1 MLHIFVCNGEIF
13 CSFVSTF
20 QHCEK
25 SKKQVP
31 EGLEK
36 RSKVGFV
43 CTISVTF
50 GENKSLTLLFK
61 MLEATVWFSTT
72 HFVPFIM
79 PL

>member
-1 MLHIFVCNGEIF
+1 MKMVITSCLREFKSGTELCYIYLCVMEKFS

-36 RSKVGFV
+36 RSKDGFV

-50 GENKSLTLLFK
+50 GEKKSH
-61 MLEATVWFSTT
+61 ASV
-72 HFVPFIM
+72 
-79 PL
+79 